1 MGYYT
6 IDPYY
11 NTEFYNQCK
20 EALKNN
26 GVQYKEYISVK
37 APHEFYFETPSAPT
51 FINYDEANESYSRW
65 LVNIVT
71 ALKPNDDYIYTR
83 RDSFTATAAVNHYA
97 INDAL
102 RSSAITKEGIF
113 FSATRDEVLRISKE
127 YPRKIYYMGRYF
139 NRKYRVF
146 FTDNLIIMNFLRAE
160 QILVKGKGFK
170 SVTELEVELN
180 WNVFQRADRLVKVSD
195 TPYVLSGKYYP
206 PVSIRPE
213 ISDRYVL
220 S

>member
-1 MGYYT
+1 MFVT

-11 NTEFYNQCK
+11 DIQFYNQCK
-20 EALKNN
+20 EALTNN
-26 GVQYKEYISVK
+26 GVQYKEFISVK
-37 APHEFYFETPSAPT
+37 APYEFYFEVQNPPT
-51 FINYDEANESYSRW
+51 FINYDEAPESYSKW

-71 ALKPNDDYIYTR
+71 ALKPNDDYIYAR
-83 RDSFTATAAVNHYA
+83 RDDYVNIKAVNHYA

-102 RSSAITKEGIF
+102 RSAAISREGIF
-113 FSATRDEVLRISKE
+113 FSATKDEVLKISKE

-160 QILVKGKGFK
+160 QILVQSKDFK
-170 SVTELEVELN
+170 LVTELEVDLN
-180 WNVFQRADRLVKVSD
+180 WNVFHREDRLVKISE
-195 TPYVLSGKYYP
+195 TPYILNGKYYP
-206 PVSIRPE
+206 STSVRPE
-213 ISDRYVL
+213 LSDRYVL